1 MLVRYGI
8 DKNGVRVKKALIYT
22 AKEHNIDTKLVDPD
36 AIYIINRLLDYGFHS
51 YIVGG
56 AVRDLLTGHTPKDFD
71 IVTTATPIRIKR
83 LFSSSYIIGR
93 RFRIV
98 HIIIHNK
105 VFEVTTF
112 RALIEGV
119 TTGNDF
125 GSMEEDVMR
134 RDFTL
139 NALYLDVMENQVID
153 YVGGVRDIRKHLLRP
168 VIPLDKIFE
177 EDSVRIIRALKYAVK
192 TQSKMQHALIQ
203 RIKASAYLLEEV
215 SKSRLTEEFI
225 KILNSGFAQKIIT
238 LMCDLGVYK
247 YIQPNCYSLLVS
259 DKEYCDK
266 YIKALGKIDDIVS
279 KGGEVKEGEKFTYL
293 LKDYIVRVLE
303 GIGIQNKA
311 RGIIFYNEI
320 YSIIFFECKKFL
332 SPLTPARQQVEVAVK
347 AVLKELNICSR
358 LQKLLD
364 ISFSNIRVNAGV

>member
-203 RIKASAYLLEEV
+203 RIKTSAYLLEEV

-293 LKDYIVRVLE
+293 LKDYIVRTLE